1 MPHDHA
7 PPRDDHGHDHDH
19 SHAHGHDRDHGH
31 AHPGT
36 RARDHGGHG
45 HHQGHGPHAHGAGA
59 SERKLFWA
67 LLLTGG
73 FMFAEVI
80 GGLLSG
86 SLALLADAAHMLTDA
101 AALAMA
107 FVAVRAAR
115 RPATPAM
122 SYGHHRWQVLAAFVN
137 GLGLLVL
144 SAWILVEAALRL
156 WQPVE
161 VQGRMVVVI
170 AVLGLAVNL
179 GSFAILSGGEQNLN
193 VRGALAHVIGDLL
206 GSAAALVAGLVIW
219 LVGWMPAD
227 PLLSALVALLMV
239 RSGWAIARQSAHV
252 LLEGAPEGLDE
263 PAIIAA
269 LQADVAALSSV
280 HHVHAWS
287 LTDDKPVV
295 TLHATLR
302 EDASRDAALASI
314 RTVLKARFGI
324 AHSTIQIEEAA
335 CVDEHACV
343 P

>member
-1 MPHDHA
+1 MPHDHPHSA
-7 PPRDDHGHDHDH
+7 SHDHDH
-19 SHAHGHDRDHGH
+19 DHDARNHAHDGHAHGHHDH
-31 AHPGT
+31 AHG
-36 RARDHGGHG
+36 AHV
-45 HHQGHGPHAHGAGA
+45 HGAGA
-59 SERKLFWA
+59 SERTLFWA

-73 FMFAEVI
+73 FMFAEAI
-80 GGLLSG
+80 GGFLSG

-101 AALAMA
+101 ASLAMA

-137 GLGLLVL
+137 GLGLLAL
-144 SAWILVEAALRL
+144 SLWIIVEAGLRL
-156 WQPVE
+156 WQPTQVE
-161 VQGRMVVVI
+161 GGTVMVI
-170 AVLGLAVNL
+170 AALGLLVNL
-179 GSFAILSGGEQNLN
+179 VSFAILSRGEQNLN

-206 GSAAALVAGLVIW
+206 GSVAALLAGAAIW
-219 LVGWMPAD
+219 FFGWMIAD

-239 RSGWAIARQSAHV
+239 RTAWAIARQAAHV

-263 PAIIAA
+263 RSIATAIE
-269 LQADVAALSSV
+269 ADVAAVTSI

-302 EDASRDAALASI
+302 EEAGRDAALVAI
-314 RTVLKARFGI
+314 QGALQTRFGI
-324 AHSTIQIEEAA
+324 THSTIQIEEKACAA
-335 CVDEHACV
+335 GPGCA